1 MVFTGVTSDGS
12 RCALQLK
19 ECGSSGSSAM
29 PDSASASSCTGH
41 AACPNGGSSLAKS
54 STPRF
59 PPHADELFVVPPV
72 VAAGIIPVVAA
83 SGQAEGQQGPEAAGL
98 LQLLHQQPPPQQQ
111 QRRPTEGDVMQ
122 AFQAAMDEAPSGG
135 RSAAVDDDEAVLP
148 GPTPDPS
155 AAEHARPS
163 LGAAIRAA
171 AAAAAA
177 GERSDGSAATA
188 SPDASTSQQPPIA
201 FQLSASHPHPS
212 GLSKHTPS
220 SSQID
225 LPQQQQQQLQR
236 LQHATASGQS
246 PAPQPAAAVPSS
258 VPAAGATAAALEPA
272 GTPAGTAA
280 GAAAAAAGTAAAAAA
295 AAAAAFQEPPHTQ
308 PPTPPPPAVS
318 HAQPAP
324 TTTTP
329 LHFFAIYDGHG
340 GGDLRVPLREAPARP
355 PAGAR
360 GGRRRDGR
368 GHASPAVRP
377 QDLHPHHEAAGTRLR
392 VPAHGDELGV
402 QDAGRRAEVQRS
414 GEDVAAAAQHASDTS
429 SGSGSSSTGS
439 SGGSSS
445 SSGSRG
451 APGATAPEREHSF
464 ATESA
469 ALHAE
474 AAALQLS
481 LNHQQQQARPAAGAA
496 GGGSTP
502 SPAATSSST
511 PSISRPVTPDGHPAI
526 PAPPTSH
533 PTGGLSNLPAH
544 GGDSSP
550 SADPGPPLHPAGQIR
565 TEGASPAA
573 VQERGSD
580 SPGAAQPDGA
590 AESKRAAAAAAV
602 EAAAAATA
610 AAAALAAAS
619 LALAAVKEG
628 VLLESSLLGAF
639 AMVDNELHASRRARD
654 VGSTAVVAL
663 LGPRHVWVANC
674 GDSRAILCR
683 NGLAVPLSLDHKATR
698 RDEIMRVEAAGG
710 YVWFD
715 RVMGELAV
723 SRAIGDHCLRPYVIA
738 IPDITRLTR
747 QPGDSL
753 LILASDGLWD
763 VCNNQDVCS
772 IALHAFKG
780 ELSGGSSSSRAVRAA
795 ARALVKAALGRGTQ
809 DNVTALVVDLRLHKH
824 HPEHRTSSPVTPT
837 STPTATA
844 TAAAPTDAATPMPS
858 PAAAATAA
866 KTTTTTTTHA
876 GGANDVDSLDHMHAA
891 ATTTMPPRA
900 TAGGDPAAA
909 AAAAAAGPTAGSAR
923 AAPRESAVG
932 RSVAA
937 AAAASLRANSKSG
950 ANSGR
955 PPLAPSPVT
964 RSALSS
970 TTTAACPAVL
980 ATDGLV
986 LPGA

>member
-1 MVFTGVTSDGS
+1 MEDSWAVIPDLLSIPILWTSDCSQDRLPAAPSGITGAVDQGYTSGSS

-340 GGDLRVPLREAPARP
+340 GATCASHCAKHLHAHLRALVGGAVETGAVTLPPPSARRTSTP
-355 PAGAR
+355 ITKLL
-360 GGRRRDGR
+360 GRVSG
-368 GHASPAVRP
+368 SQP
-377 QDLHPHHEAAGTRLR
+377 T
-392 VPAHGDELGV
+392 DELGV

-451 APGATAPEREHSF
+451 AGGNRSGART
-464 ATESA
+464 
-469 ALHAE
+469 L
-474 AAALQLS
+474 
-481 LNHQQQQARPAAGAA
+481 QQARPAAGAA

-502 SPAATSSST
+502 SPAASQGVDSAQGVRPPCSTPATPAASSST

-738 IPDITRLTR
+738 VPDITRLSR

-763 VCNNQDVCS
+763 VCDNQDVCG
-772 IALHAFKG
+772 IALHAFKA

-809 DNVTALVVDLRLHKH
+809 DNVTALVVDLRLHKP
-824 HPEHRTSSPVTPT
+824 HPEQPTSPSHVTP
-837 STPTATA
+837 
-844 TAAAPTDAATPMPS
+844 
-858 PAAAATAA
+858 
-866 KTTTTTTTHA
+866 TTTTT
-876 GGANDVDSLDHMHAA
+876 
-891 ATTTMPPRA
+891 
-900 TAGGDPAAA
+900 AAA
-909 AAAAAAGPTAGSAR
+909 AAAAADPTP
-923 AAPRESAVG
+923 AATPAPTPATTPATSNT
-932 RSVAA
+932 AA
-937 AAAASLRANSKSG
+937 AATPPHAATPTPA
-950 ANSGR
+950 
-955 PPLAPSPVT
+955 
-964 RSALSS
+964 
-970 TTTAACPAVL
+970 TTAAPTNTATHTGGAKDANSSGDTDAAADATPRPAFSTQPPAAVQASL
-980 ATDGLV
+980 HPPVKSGSDASNPTAADAGSTPV
-986 LPGA
+986 